1 MLRRSVQFAIGI
13 FLYGFAIGM
22 MLQAAIGVSPWDVLG
37 QGLAIQ
43 TGLPFGVVTNIIGAL
58 VLLLWIPIR
67 QRPGW
72 GTVLNVLFV
81 GYSAQV
87 GLAVIPAVDS
97 LWIRVPLFA
106 AGLVLLGVATG
117 LYIGAHFGPGPR
129 DGLMTGIH
137 RRTGWPV
144 WRVRV
149 GIERVV
155 LAIGWALGGNV
166 GLGTRRRWAR
176 RGVSL
181 PLVTPDPQAPESS
194 PAKRLLIGEK
204 LASDKLEGQLLPK
217 HLALPI
223 FASDPLSSV
232 AYAPQELLLILTL
245 GGLAFLSFAPWVAAC
260 VVILLVV
267 VVLSYRQLIKAY
279 PSGGGDYEVAHK
291 NLGEKAGLVVASALL
306 VDYILTVAVSVA
318 SGVDNIISAI
328 PEIAP
333 FRVEIAVF
341 FVAVLAAV
349 NLRGVRESSKAF
361 AVPTYLFIASVGLM
375 IVVGLVRT
383 ALGDPPVAESAAY
396 TVETP
401 SLSQVAFILLLLR
414 AFSSGCSALT
424 GVEAISNGV
433 PAFRTP
439 KVKNAQAT
447 LVIMGGT
454 AIVLFVGLTTLAL
467 IAQVHYGEKP
477 CDLIGWAGCATEPQK
492 SLMAQVA
499 GATFGNG
506 SVMFYLL
513 QATTAAVL
521 LLAANTAFNGFPLL
535 GSVLAKDAYA
545 PKSLLTRGDRLVYSN
560 GMLLLALGATLIL
573 VVYQANLTQLIQL
586 YIIGVFVSFTLG
598 QTGMVVHWTRM
609 LREGCANRGE
619 VIRGLAINAFG
630 ALLTALVLIVVTI
643 TKFTHGAWLVFA
655 IMPVLFLLMLG
666 VNRYYRD
673 VEKEIEVDP
682 VTVFGS
688 TGDHAVVLVG
698 RMQKPVLK
706 ALDYAIAANHDSIE
720 AVHVSV
726 DDEATKLLERQWVE
740 MEIEM
745 PLRIVASP
753 YRDISFP
760 LIKYL
765 KSRRAEHGSEII
777 TVYTPVYIVGHWWE
791 TLLHNHKARRIRQK
805 LLLVHGVTL
814 ALVPWLLDS
823 SELIYGRRS
832 RPVPGQDRRGEPV
845 RPAVRRSGPPPTTP
859 VKHTSGRRTP

>member
-1 MLRRSVQFAIGI
+1 
-13 FLYGFAIGM
+13 
-22 MLQAAIGVSPWDVLG
+22 
-37 QGLAIQ
+37 
-43 TGLPFGVVTNIIGAL
+43 
-58 VLLLWIPIR
+58 
-67 QRPGW
+67 
-72 GTVLNVLFV
+72 
-81 GYSAQV
+81 
-87 GLAVIPAVDS
+87 
-97 LWIRVPLFA
+97 
-106 AGLVLLGVATG
+106 
-117 LYIGAHFGPGPR
+117 
-129 DGLMTGIH
+129 
-137 RRTGWPV
+137 
-144 WRVRV
+144 
-149 GIERVV
+149 
-155 LAIGWALGGNV
+155 
-166 GLGTRRRWAR
+166 
-176 RGVSL
+176 L
-181 PLVTPDPQAPESS
+181 PLVTQDPQAPGSS

-341 FVAVLAAV
+341 FVALLAAV

-361 AVPTYLFIASVGLM
+361 AVPTYLFIASVGVM
-375 IVVGLVRT
+375 IAVGLTRT
-383 ALGDPPVAESAAY
+383 ALGDAPVAESAAY
-396 TVETP
+396 TVDTP

-454 AIVLFVGLTTLAL
+454 AIVLFVGLTALAL
-467 IAQVHYGEKP
+467 IARVHYGEHP
-477 CDLIGWAGCATEPQK
+477 CDLIGWAECATEPQK

-499 GATFGNG
+499 AATFGDG

-598 QTGMVVHWTRM
+598 QTGMVVHWIRM
-609 LREGCANRGE
+609 LRAGCADRGE
-619 VIRGLAINAFG
+619 VFRSLSINAFG

-706 ALDYAIAANHDSIE
+706 ALDYAIAADHDSIE
-720 AVHVSV
+720 AVHVSI
-726 DDEATKLLERQWVE
+726 DDEATRLLERQWVE
-740 MEIEM
+740 MEIDM
-745 PLRIVASP
+745 PLRVVASP

-845 RPAVRRSGPPPTTP
+845 RPVTRRPGPPTTP
-859 VKHTSGRRTP
+859 VKHTSGRETP